1 MSHLRG
7 TWKSTLGKE
16 PPFFLLP
23 PRNAAIYKG
32 ETAMFLAKVKGQP
45 DPEVG
50 WHKGDRVLTEGGR
63 LHFEKVGQGTHIF
76 TIQKVTAEDAG
87 KFRCELRN
95 SAGTQQITFRL
106 ELKEAADRSRVCHP
120 VRRVQSWNESR
131 PRIITRLRCQTVC
144 RGEMAVFRVRASGRP
159 PPKATWFK
167 NSRTLE
173 GSTRIRLSAMDGVF
187 LLEIEVVQKEDEGT
201 YICELRNV
209 AGRIESTAWLQV
221 MGGSPSVTSGLDSD
235 DRGIVLK
242 GKSSAPPKQQAGNRG
257 LDGVTGV
264 SNAVLRAPRPE
275 PPSFRLP
282 LVDCSV
288 DEGCDI
294 VLEAALQGS
303 SPIHTSWLHNGE
315 PVQFGKVSFHSGVA
329 RLVVRECL
337 PEDAGAYTC
346 MAENGAGKCSS
357 SAAVSVRDFESL
369 SRKPSIPNTPASV
382 PTSSLRPKASSQSIV
397 LENKTTIRAAPSISE
412 RPQPPA
418 GRPHI
423 SQTRSGAL
431 TLSWSGPCYD
441 GGSAVTSY
449 VVEMHQEGANNT
461 ETWNVLTATCLST
474 SYRLPAGL
482 HPQGKCRFRVRA
494 TNVAG
499 VSEPSLETELISMD
513 SVEENGTEEPPQYT
527 DVSINST
534 QNMSDAYEQLE
545 KLGVGKFGNVYKLRH
560 KTTGHICAGKFYKAR
575 LSKEKAAARREIEL
589 MNSLHHPKLV
599 QCLAAFE
606 SRSEI
611 VMVMEYIAGG
621 ELFERIVDDA
631 YEHTETTSIC
641 YIRQILEGLRYMH
654 HKNIIHLDLKPEN
667 VVCTSSTGT
676 LIKIIDFGL
685 ASRLDP
691 KTPLKVMHGTP
702 EFVAPEV
709 IAFDPVGLSTDMWSV
724 GVICYILLSGVSP
737 FQGSSDT
744 ETLALVT
751 AAQWQFDEDT
761 FREISDQAKDFISSL
776 LKKDMRHR
784 LSSEQA
790 LAHPWMD
797 AQWTVDSQ
805 GMKSLSKERMKKF
818 LARQKWRKTGKA
830 LLALKRMTLLSNKQD
845 ATPSP
850 TSVPEKEEPTLSP
863 EEKLAFGSLE
873 TVLHCVPH
881 FIEPLQDITATEGS
895 EAHFQC
901 RVQANPAPQVSWLL
915 DGRPVTESAHSRVAH
930 EDQGGFSL
938 QLSSVS
944 AQDSGLYSCKATN
957 SQGEALSSAR
967 LSVIPAK
974 R

>member
-1 MSHLRG
+1 MSYV
-7 TWKSTLGKE
+7 S
-16 PPFFLLP
+16 
-23 PRNAAIYKG
+23 
-32 ETAMFLAKVKGQP
+32 
-45 DPEVG
+45 
-50 WHKGDRVLTEGGR
+50 
-63 LHFEKVGQGTHIF
+63 
-76 TIQKVTAEDAG
+76 
-87 KFRCELRN
+87 
-95 SAGTQQITFRL
+95 TFR
-106 ELKEAADRSRVCHP
+106 
-120 VRRVQSWNESR
+120 
-131 PRIITRLRCQTVC
+131 
-144 RGEMAVFRVRASGRP
+144 
-159 PPKATWFK
+159 
-167 NSRTLE
+167 
-173 GSTRIRLSAMDGVF
+173 
-187 LLEIEVVQKEDEGT
+187 
-201 YICELRNV
+201 
-209 AGRIESTAWLQV
+209 
-221 MGGSPSVTSGLDSD
+221 
-235 DRGIVLK
+235 IVLK